1 MAQSI
6 LFFPFGPKH
15 VLALTPKDIVLY
27 FHLKVFGMM
36 DPDKDITPKL
46 GRSSSLLYYEKVI
59 SFFMSNKL
67 VIWNVT
73 TNSGNLIKNVSVN
86 NVFNKVKKMEVC
98 KQGKETQARRPLI
111 INEFKYTIRKL
122 KVGDNGVWRYALAAL
137 CSFQFHLNAR
147 IDDTC

>member
-15 VLALTPKDIVLY
+15 VLALTPKDIVSY

-98 KQGKETQARRPLI
+98 KQGKETQTRWPLTI
-111 INEFKYTIRKL
+111 DEFK
-122 KVGDNGVWRYALAAL
+122 
-137 CSFQFHLNAR
+137 
-147 IDDTC
+147 